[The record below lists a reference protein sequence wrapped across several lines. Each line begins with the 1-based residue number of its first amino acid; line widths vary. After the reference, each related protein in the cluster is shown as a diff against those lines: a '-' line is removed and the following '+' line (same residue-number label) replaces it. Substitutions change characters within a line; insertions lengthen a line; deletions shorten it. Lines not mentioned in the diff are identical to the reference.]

1 MRKVLLTYLG
11 IIIATFFGIHSK
23 ADIAERHCISFSMDD
38 FPMSTD
44 ANGNLSISSHK
55 IAVYSE
61 ANEPGLPSV
70 ATDIAVLGI
79 RKFISSSVRF
89 DKKLIRSGV
98 KLSSSPLPVLISEVS
113 SSIPLAQPHYSMTTY
128 PSSSCQ
134 YLTTSRWDG
143 LSVFHFLSCPFI
155 YDAIK
160 KELYFIE
167 NMELEIRYKDGDTN
181 IKNKTIDSQER
192 ALIKSMIIN
201 PERMDRLSVASTP
214 INNYTDRLDYLI
226 ITSETLKPA
235 FMPLIN
241 WKRTKGL
248 YSGIAT
254 VEDIA
259 EKYNGNDLQE
269 KIKRYLYSLYANN
282 GLQYVLLGGDD
293 TVVPVRGC
301 YGMVAAQSGNYED
314 YTIPADIYYTCFDD
328 NFTWDANGNG
338 IFGEKEDNI
347 NLSSSINI
355 CRLPVRSAEHI
366 SIYTEK
372 LLSYE
377 KSPRFNN
384 QILLSGA
391 QVSYYD
397 SLTNRTDVE
406 ITGGILSDNH
416 IRPHWNGYIEQ
427 FYDSHTSFLG
437 GDHFDVTA
445 SNLKDIISRGFYF
458 IEMNTHGSQRTWAM
472 ESGGSYTSNHASSQ
486 TNPFHSFIFTE
497 ACNTNAFDNS
507 ANCGFND
514 PCLSEAF
521 IRNKE
526 SGVLGYW
533 GSSRLGWNTAVKSD
547 HLNYSQLFNG
557 TFFDFLFDDSQ
568 HNKSY
573 GEMIRMSKL
582 KLLPKA
588 ISNNAYRWL
597 YYSLNG
603 MGDPEMQVYNCQ
615 PKIFENFNFSH
626 YCNNIFVYTGV
637 ADNNICMTSNT
648 EGDVTILHNNMFSS
662 SIKMIQYPM
671 QATIC
676 LTKPGFIPML
686 FSYVLLQNK
695 EIFNDTN
702 YSADLIKTG
711 ASLNTHEPS
720 GNLEFKKGKHELIA
734 KEIVLESG
742 TVINK
747 GAVVTIKNK

>member
-1 MRKVLLTYLG
+1 MKKFLFTF
-11 IIIATFFGIHSK
+11 IIAIFFGFNSK
-23 ADIAERHCISFSMDD
+23 ADIAEKHCISFSMDD

-44 ANGNLSISSHK
+44 ANGNLLISSRK

-70 ATDIAVLGI
+70 STDIAVDGT
-79 RKFISSSVRF
+79 RNYVSSSVRF
-89 DKKLIRSGV
+89 EKKLIQSGV
-98 KLSSSPLPVLISEVS
+98 KLSSGPLPVPASEVS
-113 SSIPLAQPHYSMTTY
+113 SCTLLSLPDYSMTTY

-155 YDAIK
+155 YDTAK

-167 NMELEIRYKDGDTN
+167 NMELEIRYENGDPSL
-181 IKNKTIDSQER
+181 KRKTINSQER
-192 ALIKSMIIN
+192 ALIKSKVIN
-201 PERMDRLSVASTP
+201 PERVDGVTSASNS
-214 INNYTDRLDYLI
+214 INSYSDRLDYLI

-248 YSGIAT
+248 YSEIVT

-259 EKYNGNDLQE
+259 AKYNGKDLQE
-269 KIKRYLYSLYANN
+269 KIKRCLYSLYANN
-282 GLQYVLLGGDD
+282 DLQYVLLGGDD
-293 TVVPVRGC
+293 SVVPVRGC
-301 YGMVAAQSGNYED
+301 YGKVAALSGDYED
-314 YTIPADIYYTCFDD
+314 ITIPADIYYTCFED
-328 NFTWDANGNG
+328 NFIWDGNGNG
-338 IFGEKEDNI
+338 IYGEKEDNI

-355 CRLPVRSAEHI
+355 CRLPVRSAEHV
-366 SIYTEK
+366 SNYTEK
-372 LLSYE
+372 LFIYE

-384 QILLSGA
+384 QILLSGV

-397 SLTNRTDVE
+397 SLTNRSDVE
-406 ITGGILSDNH
+406 IAGGILSDNY
-416 IRPHWNGYIEQ
+416 IQPYWNGYIER
-427 FYDSHTSFLG
+427 FYDSYTSFMG
-437 GDHFDVTA
+437 GEQFDVTV
-445 SNLKDIISRGFYF
+445 SNLKDVIKRGFYF

-472 ESGGSYTSNHASSQ
+472 ESGGSYNSIHASSQ

-507 ANCGFND
+507 ANCGSND

-533 GSSRLGWNTAVKSD
+533 GSSRLGWNSSVKSD
-547 HLNYSQLFNG
+547 QLNYCQLFNG
-557 TFFDFLFDDSQ
+557 TFFDFLFGDSQ
-568 HNKSY
+568 NNKSY
-573 GEMIRMSKL
+573 GEMIRLSKL
-582 KLLPKA
+582 ALLPKA

-603 MGDPEMQVYNCQ
+603 MGDPEMHVYSCQ
-615 PKIFENFNFSH
+615 PKMFENFNFSH
-626 YCNNIFVYTGV
+626 HSDNIFVYTGI

-648 EGDVTILHNNMFSS
+648 EGGVSILHTDTFSS
-662 SIKMIQYPM
+662 SIKMTKYPM

-695 EIFNDTN
+695 EILNDTN

-711 ASLNTHEPS
+711 ASLCVHEPS
-720 GNLEFKKGKHELIA
+720 GNLEFKNGKHELIA
-734 KEIVLESG
+734 KEIVLEPG